1 MVWEAVQEDSWL
13 TIGITTLQRVKGAVW
28 QVEGDVF
35 EPQVCHL
42 FSKSRWMRGGVF
54 GFWLTLF

>member
-35 EPQVCHL
+35 ELHVCHL
-42 FSKSRWMRGGVF
+42 FSKSRWMRDGVF
-54 GFWLTLF
+54 GF